1 MKHTIIHSSRS
12 GLLLFAIL
20 LSAFIACENKPE
32 TEFEPQLNIVAVL
45 TNIVQIQEIIV
56 DRTYSI
62 DEPSGPVID
71 DALVIL
77 MGNGYVDTL
86 DFSYSSQ
93 RYLSAPL
100 NLVPRTTYE
109 VIVEKDGFDT
119 LTAETTVPGDFTVF
133 QPVGD
138 DTFTLQDTI
147 VFTQS
152 EGAALYNF
160 IFVHYTGGF
169 GPSFLYEPDPLDT
182 LVRIPVGEYVN
193 EQCIGLFTIY
203 ILACDSN
210 YYEYFH
216 VFDDSVKQAGV
227 TGGVGLLG
235 STWAEATGAFVI
247 FE

>member
-1 MKHTIIHSSRS
+1 
-12 GLLLFAIL
+12 LPLAIL
-20 LSAFIACENKPE
+20 FSAFISCENTPE
-32 TEFEPQLNIVAVL
+32 AEFEPQLNVSAVL
-45 TNIVQIQEIIV
+45 TNIVQIQEILV

-62 DEPSGPVID
+62 NEPSGPVID

-77 MGNGYVDTL
+77 TGNGYIDTL
-86 DFSYSSQ
+86 EFSYSSQ

-100 NLVPRTTYE
+100 NLVPLTTYE
-109 VIVEKDGFDT
+109 LVVEKDGLDT
-119 LTAETTVPGDFTVF
+119 LHGMTTVPGDFTVF

-193 EQCIGLFTIY
+193 EQCVGLFTIY

-210 YYEYFH
+210 FYEYH
-216 VFDDSVKQAGV
+216 YVFDDSVKQAGV
-227 TGGVGLLG
+227 TGGVGLFG

-247 FE
+247 FEQ

>member
-1 MKHTIIHSSRS
+1 MKYNIIHYSHV
-12 GLLLFAIL
+12 GLLLFALL
-20 LSAFIACENKPE
+20 LSVFIACENTPE

-45 TNIVQIQEIIV
+45 TNIFQIQEIIV
-56 DRTYSI
+56 DRTYSL

-77 MGNGYVDTL
+77 TGNGYIDTL
-86 DFSYSSQ
+86 EFSYTSQ
-93 RYLSAPL
+93 RYLSTPL
-100 NLVPRTTYE
+100 NVVPQTTYE
-109 VIVEKDGFDT
+109 LVVEKEGFDT
-119 LTAETTVPGDFTVF
+119 LTAVTTVPGDFTVF

-152 EGAALYNF
+152 EGAALYSL

-182 LVRIPVGEYVN
+182 LVRIPVGDYVDG
-193 EQCIGLFTIY
+193 QCIGLFTLY

-210 YYEYFH
+210 YYEYHH

-227 TGGVGLLG
+227 TGGVGLFG
-235 STWAEATGAFVI
+235 STWAEATGAYVL